1 MRIPAAL
8 PAAAAPD
15 VLSRRRWIS
24 STGIHTAGLGA
35 MSQFWNA
42 VSHAAPAPVAASL
55 TTKARRAKSVIMI
68 FNCGAP
74 SHIDLWDMK
83 PYAPS
88 EIRGSFEPIATNVPG
103 IEISE
108 LLPELAKRMDKLSIV
123 RTLHHTHGGHNSG
136 MHWSI
141 VGKPYR
147 IDSTLINPGR
157 ADVPSF
163 GTLAGWLAQKDGY
176 SANVPPYVI
185 TPFPHCDSTKYLTPG
200 QFGGCLGSRFDPF
213 VLNADPNTKGFQ
225 VPGLKLDE
233 AVSHQR
239 LQDRQSLLQ
248 TLDERGLLTPSEMT
262 DDIDSQRAKAL
273 GLISSNAASEVFDLS
288 KEPDSVR
295 DRYGRHSW
303 GQSHLLARRLIEAGS
318 RFVTTVNGP
327 SITWDTHKDNFSQ
340 MKERLVPPMEKAYV
354 ALIDDLSERGLL
366 DETLVIWMGDFGR
379 TPIINK
385 EAGRDHWP
393 QCYSMVLAG
402 GGIRG
407 GQVVGESDKT
417 GSRPLNRPVTPSDI
431 HATVF
436 DALGYDAR
444 HINYHLT
451 DGRPMP
457 VCDGTPI
464 HELL

>member
-8 PAAAAPD
+8 RSVASAPD
-15 VLSRRRWIS
+15 VLSRRRWL
-24 STGIHTAGLGA
+24 STSGLQAAGLGA
-35 MSQFWNA
+35 MSQCWNA
-42 VSHAAPAPVAASL
+42 VSQGAPLPAATSL
-55 TTKARRAKSVIMI
+55 ATKTRRAKSVIMI

-83 PYAPS
+83 PQAPS

-108 LLPELAKRMDKLSIV
+108 LLPEVAKRMDKLSIV

-157 ADVPSF
+157 ADVPCF

-233 AVSHQR
+233 AVSQQR
-239 LQDRQSLLQ
+239 LHDRQSLLQ
-248 TLDERGLLTPSEMT
+248 SLDERGLLTPSEMT
-262 DDIDSQRAKAL
+262 HDIDAQRAKAL

-288 KEPDSVR
+288 KEPDAVR

-340 MKERLVPPMEKAYV
+340 MKNRLVQR
-354 ALIDDLSERGLL
+354 RG
-366 DETLVIWMGDFGR
+366 
-379 TPIINK
+379 PC
-385 EAGRDHWP
+385 P
-393 QCYSMVLAG
+393 C
-402 GGIRG
+402 
-407 GQVVGESDKT
+407 QV
-417 GSRPLNRPVTPSDI
+417 
-431 HATVF
+431 
-436 DALGYDAR
+436 
-444 HINYHLT
+444 
-451 DGRPMP
+451 
-457 VCDGTPI
+457 
-464 HELL
+464 